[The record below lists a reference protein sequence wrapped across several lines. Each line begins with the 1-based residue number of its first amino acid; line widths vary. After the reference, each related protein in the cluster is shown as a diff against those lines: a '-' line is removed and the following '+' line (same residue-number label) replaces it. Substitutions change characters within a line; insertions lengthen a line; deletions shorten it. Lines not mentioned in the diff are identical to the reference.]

1 MLRVKFK
8 GLLNESL
15 KLGYKV
21 DQMADRLPEDMYVL
35 KYSSGGGVN
44 FELHKDLGEDELGEE
59 NSARL
64 GKLRMYFD
72 KDKNAYEVNLA
83 EVEGGYGPLLYELA
97 LEFASGKSNGLMPF
111 AFGTSEDAQAV
122 WDIYRVR
129 DDVQVD
135 MDSNIYSK
143 DNDNITRKL
152 TEKGQLRNEEA
163 EHDSWVS
170 KFTSEN

>member
-1 MLRVKFK
+1 MLRIKFK
-8 GLLNESL
+8 GLLSESL
-15 KLGYKV
+15 KLGYKI
-21 DQMADRLPEDMYVL
+21 DQMVDRLPEDMYVE

-44 FELHKDLGEDELGEE
+44 YELHKDLGEDELGEE
-59 NSARL
+59 NSKRL
-64 GKLRMYFD
+64 GKLRVYFD
-72 KDKNAYEVNLA
+72 EEKNAYEVIMA
-83 EVEGGYGPLLYELA
+83 QVEGGYGPLLYELA
-97 LEFASGKSNGLMPF
+97 LEYASGKSNGLMPD
-111 AFGTSEDAQAV
+111 ALATSEDAQAV

-129 DDVQVD
+129 DDVQVG

-170 KFTSEN
+170 KFTPEN